1 VNFQG
6 FGINFLD
13 YRDLFFAHIAIEK
26 GLSSNTLEAYRRD
39 LSGFYNFVGE
49 NGLDLN
55 HEAVKTYLQSIS
67 GAVASRDRQ
76 LSTLKSYFKFLINE
90 SLIDYDPTSTLHSK
104 NRIIRLPKSLSFDQ
118 INQLIDI
125 CNNSTPAG
133 IRDEFLLELLY
144 GTGMRISE
152 ATSLDLDDVD
162 TTNGW
167 IKIRFAKGSKQRI
180 VPIGSKLRESLD
192 KYLIRVRADLI
203 KANRR
208 ESALILSLRGKRITR
223 QAAWQIIKALGEK
236 ANLES
241 QLSPHALRHS
251 FATHLLAGGADI
263 RVVQELLG
271 HSVVTTTQIYTKVNI
286 DQVRETF
293 LSSHPRAR

>member
-1 VNFQG
+1 
-6 FGINFLD
+6 
-13 YRDLFFAHIAIEK
+13 
-26 GLSSNTLEAYRRD
+26 
-39 LSGFYNFVGE
+39 
-49 NGLDLN
+49 
-55 HEAVKTYLQSIS
+55 
-67 GAVASRDRQ
+67 
-76 LSTLKSYFKFLINE
+76 
-90 SLIDYDPTSTLHSK
+90 
-104 NRIIRLPKSLSFDQ
+104 
-118 INQLIDI
+118 
-125 CNNSTPAG
+125 
-133 IRDEFLLELLY
+133 
-144 GTGMRISE
+144 MRISE

-180 VPIGSKLRESLD
+180 VPIGSKLCESLD

-223 QAAWQIIKALGEK
+223 QAAWQIIKALVEK